1 MTRLR
6 DRRSEERPHLDLNHL
21 LGDSSTRVLVI
32 AGDRALV
39 QDSPDGQPHLVL
51 RPAEPGD
58 LDHDVAVFL
67 GRDPEGQSVVA
78 VCRPEQQDSGEGVDT
93 ASNAVWATLR
103 EVGPWMSEDD
113 AEAFMT
119 AQGMAI
125 WHRTHRFCPRCG
137 SATEPAAAGW
147 VRRCIAEDRELYPR
161 TDPAVIMA
169 VVDEADR
176 LLLARSPAWPENRRS
191 VLAGFV
197 EPGESLE
204 AAVRRE
210 VGEEVGLTIGDV
222 TYSGSQAWPFPASLM
237 VGFVAHADTEDV
249 HLDTREIA
257 AAEWYDRDE
266 VRAAVAAGTIA
277 LPGRMSIAR
286 RHIETWLGSSIDVP
300 GVDERGG
307 PAWGARPS

>member
-1 MTRLR
+1 M
-6 DRRSEERPHLDLNHL
+6 
-21 LGDSSTRVLVI
+21 
-32 AGDRALV
+32 
-39 QDSPDGQPHLVL
+39 
-51 RPAEPGD
+51 
-58 LDHDVAVFL
+58 
-67 GRDPEGQSVVA
+67 
-78 VCRPEQQDSGEGVDT
+78 
-93 ASNAVWATLR
+93 
-103 EVGPWMSEDD
+103 
-113 AEAFMT
+113 
-119 AQGMAI
+119 
-125 WHRTHRFCPRCG
+125 
-137 SATEPAAAGW
+137 GW
-147 VRRCIAEDRELYPR
+147 VRRCIAEDRDLYPR